1 MKNGKKMVQLF
12 SIVALFL
19 AVIGISIGFAALST
33 AMEISGTVRVIP
45 ANWSVK
51 FNSAEF
57 SDNDTYATNNNVTP
71 TLTTTTISGY
81 EIVLTRPGDKG
92 TYTVEVE
99 NDGDIDAKVSAV
111 TIGTPVYTGT
121 GANAAADET
130 LVQNNVTY
138 TITWQGG
145 GTIGVGDPLDHGD
158 KAYIVITAEYNAN
171 ATSMPTNPVT
181 ITGQTLNVTFEQA

>member
-51 FNSAEF
+51 FNSAVF
-57 SDNDTYATNNNVTP
+57 SNNDTHATDNDVTP
-71 TLTTTTISGY
+71 TLTSTNISGY

-99 NDGDIDAKVSAV
+99 NDGNIDAKVSAV

-121 GANAAADET
+121 GANAAADQT

-138 TITWQGG
+138 TIKWQGG
-145 GTIGVGDPLDHGD
+145 TNIALGDTLDAGD
-158 KAYIVITAEYNAN
+158 TAYIEITAEYNAS
-171 ATSMPTNPVT
+171 ATAMPENPVT
-181 ITGQTLNVTFEQA
+181 ITGQKLNVTFEQA